1 MNRRGADPQRK
12 MRRNKFTVFIT
23 AIVLLIMVTAGAG
36 LPQESG
42 VVNAESGKEYQAG
55 LELFKERK
63 YTEAVPHF
71 QKAYELDERNTAA
84 LFAHGLALNNMKKY
98 MEASDKLK
106 LVLDKSPE
114 HEKALLLYPITLER
128 DSQNEKA
135 LAAYDKGIKIKPDN
149 YNFYWGKGRIYLKQ
163 KKYKD
168 ALININRALELNPDY
183 IKIMFLRAQ
192 TLIDLGRTDEGYIT
206 ANKILAKNPNHARAR
221 IIAAD
226 YKRKAGKLKEAL
238 ADYSA
243 AAKNIETKAYA
254 EHYIGV
260 IKQELEEIDI
270 EKEFEARQKQNR
282 LRKRK
287 NQQA

>member
-1 MNRRGADPQRK
+1 
-12 MRRNKFTVFIT
+12 MRRNKITEFIT
-23 AIVLLIMVTAGAG
+23 TVVILVLVTAGTG
-36 LPQESG
+36 MPQEFG
-42 VVNAESGKEYQAG
+42 VVNEESGKEYQAG

-71 QKAYELDERNTAA
+71 QKAYELDKRNVAA

-98 MEASDKLK
+98 REASEKLK
-106 LVLDKSPE
+106 LVLEKSPE

-135 LAAYDKGIKIKPDN
+135 LAAYNKGIKIKPG
-149 YNFYWGKGRIYLKQ
+149 NFNFCWGKGRIYLKQ

-168 ALININRALELNPDY
+168 ALLNFDRALELNPDN

-192 TLIDLGRTDEGYIT
+192 TLIDLGRTDEGYSA
-206 ANKILAKNPNHARAR
+206 ANKILEKNSNHARAR

-226 YKRKAGKLKEAL
+226 YKRKTGKLKEAL
-238 ADYSA
+238 DDYSA

-260 IKQELEEIDI
+260 IKQELEEIEI
-270 EKEFEARQKQNR
+270 EKEFEARQKQIR
-282 LRKRK
+282 LRKRESR
-287 NQQA
+287 QD